1 MFHTI
6 TDWAP
11 PSQQSDSSSQPSQ
24 APRTNKSC
32 AECRRRRIRSL
43 CLSGAIQE
51 EDGVTSVSKTPVV
64 RRARS
69 IINIPYRL
77 GRSHQELSRSL
88 EIRDAILEQLFPTV
102 SPESLRG
109 LSREAL
115 RQLIECQGPGEGEE
129 TSREVQ
135 EASHFR
141 DRTDDGE
148 AWDEADK
155 LMQHASAY
163 DDVNNLSLTFDRSHS
178 YLGFSSVG
186 IILHSILELSPKI
199 QIKLAQDLQA
209 HASHLSIAPDD
220 GNIPPNR
227 EILLTSEICID
238 AYFAHVH
245 AITPMLDEA
254 DFRRRVKENNA
265 DDGPWQAVL
274 NMVVVM
280 GAVATGQW
288 KSDLIR
294 NSFHQARRFINLE
307 ILGSVQIES
316 LQALCLL
323 GGYYLHFRSTP
334 NTANAVL
341 GAAFRMAAAMG
352 LHKEAIITHSSRQTS
367 SHQPEAEIKRRS
379 WWSLFCLDTWA
390 SMTLGR
396 PSFGR
401 WDRSIMDT
409 NLPSEQHPDPAV
421 SILRASVEFCLIA
434 TEVQDR
440 FAQAT
445 PVATEEMFHFDQR
458 VQDWYSALPA
468 IVNLSHG
475 GLTNVAIAQAYL
487 RNRYLNLRI
496 LLHRPFLLQLSQ
508 SVMARSDTM
517 AMAIV
522 TCRELSFE
530 AIANIAESFTPNTIW
545 AWNST
550 WYLYQAC
557 MVPLFIIA
565 TDPQHNDAV
574 ICRSKLQDALVTFE
588 ALIPWTPAAKR
599 SHSIVKSIF
608 EATQDLGSGGDPLEN
623 TDFDLLDMDVNG
635 FWDLNNVGLDFD
647 FLLNYDTMNDLDRY
661 EQENVT
667 GN

>member
-1 MFHTI
+1 MQQLPLVRR
-6 TDWAP
+6 P
-11 PSQQSDSSSQPSQ
+11 P
-24 APRTNKSC
+24 AMY
-32 AECRRRRIRSL
+32 
-43 CLSGAIQE
+43 LSGAIQE
-51 EDGVTSVSKTPVV
+51 EDGATPV
-64 RRARS
+64 RRAPVVPRACS
-69 IINIPYRL
+69 IIDIMYRL

-102 SPESLRG
+102 SPESLCG
-109 LSREAL
+109 LSRETL
-115 RQLIECQGPGEGEE
+115 RQLIERQDSGVEE
-129 TSREVQ
+129 MSTEVQ
-135 EASHFR
+135 EAAHVR
-141 DRTDDGE
+141 DGNEDDQ

-155 LMQHASAY
+155 LMQHSSAY
-163 DDVNNLSLTFDRSHS
+163 DEVNNLSLTFDRSHS

-186 IILHSILELSPKI
+186 IMLHSILEISPKI
-199 QIKLAQDLQA
+199 QTKLAQDLQA

-220 GNIPPNR
+220 GNTSPSG
-227 EILLTSEICID
+227 EIVLTSELCID

-254 DFRRRVKENNA
+254 DFRRRVQENNA
-265 DDGPWQAVL
+265 EDGPWQALL

-280 GAVATGQW
+280 GAVALGQW
-288 KSDLIR
+288 ESDLIR
-294 NSFHQARRFINLE
+294 NSFHQARCFMNLE

-334 NTANAVL
+334 NMANAVL

-352 LHKEAIITHSSRQTS
+352 LHKESIITHSTRQTPS
-367 SHQPEAEIKRRS
+367 DQSEAEMKRRS
-379 WWSLFCLDTWA
+379 WWCLFCLDTWA

-396 PSFGR
+396 PTFGR
-401 WDRSIMDT
+401 WDGSMMDT
-409 NLPSEQHPDPAV
+409 HFPGEHHRDPAV

-434 TEVQDR
+434 TEVQER
-440 FAQAT
+440 FAQAI
-445 PVATEEMFHFDQR
+445 PVTTEEMFHFDQR
-458 VQDWYSALPA
+458 VQDWYKALPA
-468 IVNLSHG
+468 IVNQFHG

-496 LLHRPFLLQLSQ
+496 LLYRPFLLQLSQ
-508 SVMARSDTM
+508 SVMARSDTI

-530 AIANIAESFTPNTIW
+530 AIANIADSIIPNTIW

-557 MVPLFIIA
+557 MVPLFIMA
-565 TDPQHNDAV
+565 TDPQHSEAGK
-574 ICRSKLQDALVTFE
+574 CRSKIQDALVAFE

-608 EATQDLGSGGDPLEN
+608 EATLNLELGGDLLEN
-623 TDFDLLDMDVNG
+623 PDFDLLNMDVNG

-647 FLLNYDTMNDLDRY
+647 FLLNYNMMNDLDR
-661 EQENVT
+661 
-667 GN
+667 